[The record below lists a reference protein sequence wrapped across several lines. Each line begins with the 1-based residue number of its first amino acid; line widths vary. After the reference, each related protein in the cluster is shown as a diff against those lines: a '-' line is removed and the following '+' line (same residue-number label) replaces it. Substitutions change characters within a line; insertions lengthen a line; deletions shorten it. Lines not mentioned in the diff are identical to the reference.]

1 MRVARLAPMFCIM
14 GAIFF
19 LSHQP
24 GDTFIMPPIVG
35 LDKLVHMIV
44 YGVLA
49 GTMIWAFNYPGTNY
63 SPVKLALAT
72 IILCTLYGVSDE
84 LHQKFVPGRYPS
96 PYDVVADGLGAVIV
110 SLLWLR
116 RAKDR
121 ILTS

>member
-1 MRVARLAPMFCIM
+1 M

-24 GDTFIMPPIVG
+24 GDIFIMPPIVG

-44 YGVLA
+44 YSVLA
-49 GTMIWAFNYPGTNY
+49 CSMIWAFNFPGADC
-63 SPVKLALAT
+63 SPVKLAVLT
-72 IILCTLYGVSDE
+72 IIFCTLYGVSDE